1 MHKVNIYSFSCLSL
15 LFCLPLWFRRSLF
28 LLWQLLLLHSVY
40 LISTDAFVPK
50 VKPEHVISFGD
61 AIFAF
66 AITLMTL
73 SIDIPDLPTNLT
85 EPQLLNKL
93 YVLYPQVESYIISFA
108 VISIF
113 WISYHQVFNYIT
125 RSHISMVYLNLL
137 FLLLITFLSFTTS
150 LVIEYGSYQIPYII
164 YCVVVILTSS
174 LLALI
179 WWHATKDYRLVDKD
193 VHPLFIR
200 GMMLNL
206 LLVPF
211 VFAISIVVSFFNL
224 DIAQYLWLVIL
235 PLSIAVRR
243 KYRH

>member
-1 MHKVNIYSFSCLSL
+1 M
-15 LFCLPLWFRRSLF
+15 
-28 LLWQLLLLHSVY
+28 
-40 LISTDAFVPK
+40 STDAFVPK
-50 VKPEHVISFGD
+50 VKPEHIISFGD

-85 EPQLLNKL
+85 ESQLISTL
-93 YVLYPQVESYIISFA
+93 YDMYPKVESYVISFA

-113 WISYHQVFNYIT
+113 WVSYHQVFNFIT

-137 FLLLITFLSFTTS
+137 FLLLITFLSITTS
-150 LVIEYGSYQIPYII
+150 LVIEYGSYQVPYVI
-164 YCVVVILTSS
+164 YCVVVIMTSS

-179 WWHATKDYRLVDKD
+179 WWHASKDYRLVDKGI
-193 VHPLFIR
+193 HPLFVR
-200 GMMLNL
+200 GMMVNL

-211 VFAISIVVSFFNL
+211 VFAISILVSFFNL
-224 DIAQYLWLVIL
+224 DIAQYLWLIIL
-235 PLSIAVRR
+235 PLNIAVRR

>member
-1 MHKVNIYSFSCLSL
+1 M
-15 LFCLPLWFRRSLF
+15 
-28 LLWQLLLLHSVY
+28 
-40 LISTDAFVPK
+40 STDAFAPK
-50 VKPEHVISFGD
+50 VKPEHIISFGD

-73 SIDIPDLPTNLT
+73 SIDIPDLPANLT
-85 EPQLLNKL
+85 ESQLLSAL
-93 YVLYPQVESYIISFA
+93 YDMYPQVESYVISFA

-137 FLLLITFLSFTTS
+137 FLLLITFLSITTS
-150 LVIEYGSYQIPYII
+150 LVIEYDSYQISYVI
-164 YCVVVILTSS
+164 YCIVVIMTSS

-179 WWHATKDYRLVDKD
+179 WWFGTKDYRLVDKD
-193 VHPLFIR
+193 IHPLFIR
-200 GMMLNL
+200 GMMVNH

-211 VFAISIVVSFFNL
+211 VFAISILVSFFNL
-224 DIAQYLWLVIL
+224 DIAQYLWLAIV
-235 PLSIAVRR
+235 PLNIAVRR